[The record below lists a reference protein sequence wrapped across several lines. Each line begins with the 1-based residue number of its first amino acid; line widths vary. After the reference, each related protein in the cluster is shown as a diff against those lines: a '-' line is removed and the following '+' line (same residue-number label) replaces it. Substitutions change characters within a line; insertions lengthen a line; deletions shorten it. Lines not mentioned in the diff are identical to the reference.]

1 MRIAILYGSKY
12 GATETCAKKI
22 ASEIKGQVNLINLL
36 ENRPVELKDYDAVLM
51 GGAVYAGKMPEEVVC
66 GIKDLNLN
74 GVPYGLFICCKD
86 EREKAKEYLRVNL
99 GDEIVARAKWVE
111 HLGHGINLERMNFF
125 ARTAMKTMF
134 KIKKSYTDF
143 NMAAIHR
150 VADGVNRLGVG
161 DEQ

>member
-1 MRIAILYGSKY
+1 MKIAILYGSKY
-12 GATETCAKKI
+12 GSTESCAKKI
-22 ASEIKGQVNLINLL
+22 ASEIKGQVKMINLL
-36 ENRPVELKDYDAVLM
+36 ENKPMSLNEFDAVLM
-51 GGAVYAGKMPEEVVC
+51 GGAVYAGKMADDVIH

-86 EREKAKEYLRVNL
+86 ELDKAEGYLRLNL
-99 GDEIVARAKWVE
+99 GDELVDNARWIE

-125 ARTAMKTMF
+125 ARTALKTMF

-143 NMAAIHR
+143 NIAAIHR